1 MGIVSEGRRITCRRE
16 VVCLLNSVPPPGS
29 FFTLCQ
35 QEQLFSC
42 RVLFTHDLLLNF
54 LFLRFQSLLLQT
66 YTLLS
71 SSKNLPFIWSCFA
84 VKK

>member
-1 MGIVSEGRRITCRRE
+1 MMGIVSEGRRITCRRE
-16 VVCLLNSVPPPGS
+16 VVCLLNSVPSPGS

-42 RVLFTHDLLLNF
+42 RVLFTNDLLLNF
-54 LFLRFQSLLLQT
+54 LFFQT

-71 SSKNLPFIWSCFA
+71 SSKNLSFIWSCFA
-84 VKK
+84 VKNK

>member
-1 MGIVSEGRRITCRRE
+1 MMGIVSEGRRITCRRE

-42 RVLFTHDLLLNF
+42 RVLFTNDLLLNF
-54 LFLRFQSLLLQT
+54 LFFQT

-71 SSKNLPFIWSCFA
+71 SSKNLSFIWSCFA
-84 VKK
+84 VKNK

>member
-29 FFTLCQ
+29 FFTFCQ

-54 LFLRFQSLLLQT
+54 LFFEVPVFTSSDLYFVELHQKSPFYLELL
-66 YTLLS
+66 
-71 SSKNLPFIWSCFA
+71 CG
-84 VKK
+84 KK